1 MMILLGAVLVAA
13 AVVLYVVQPVF
24 SGEKAPLASLDEEFT
39 EAEARRHL
47 SLVALR
53 DVEYDY
59 ATGKVD
65 ERDYRRLR
73 DELARE
79 ALDALREVR
88 RSRERAEGPPQAR
101 RTQADDIE
109 REITA
114 YRAALRTG
122 TLCDRCGGANVGV
135 ALFCAACGHK
145 LGRESGK
152 ESAPAARGLTS

>member
-53 DVEYDY
+53 DVEYDF
-59 ATGKVD
+59 ATGKID

-79 ALDALREVR
+79 ALDALHEVR
-88 RSRERAEGPPQAR
+88 RSREQTESPPTAQD
-101 RTQADDIE
+101 TLADDLE
-109 REITA
+109 QEIAA
-114 YRAALRTG
+114 YRAALRAG
-122 TLCDRCGGANVGV
+122 TLCDHCGSANAEV
-135 ALFCAACGHK
+135 ALFCAACGRP
-145 LGRESGK
+145 LESERGK
-152 ESAPAARGLTS
+152 EATPVARG

>member
-1 MMILLGAVLVAA
+1 MIVFGAVLVAA

-24 SGEKAPLASLDEEFT
+24 SGERAPLVSLDQEFT

-65 ERDYRRLR
+65 EHDYRRLR

-79 ALDALREVR
+79 ALKALREVR
-88 RSRERAEGPPQAR
+88 RDRERAGGSPPEQDAV
-101 RTQADDIE
+101 TDDLE
-109 REITA
+109 REIAA
-114 YRAALRTG
+114 YRAALKAG
-122 TLCDRCGGANVGV
+122 TLCERCGSANVEE
-135 ALFCAACGHK
+135 ALFCAACG
-145 LGRESGK
+145 GRLES
-152 ESAPAARGLTS
+152 EPDEEVPAAARG

>member
-1 MMILLGAVLVAA
+1 MMIVLGAVLVAA

-24 SGEKAPLASLDEEFT
+24 SGERAPLASLDEEFT

-53 DVEYDY
+53 DVEYDF

-79 ALDALREVR
+79 ALDALQEVR
-88 RSRERAEGPPQAR
+88 RSREQAEGPPKAQDTLAE
-101 RTQADDIE
+101 DLE
-109 REITA
+109 REIAA
-114 YRAALRTG
+114 YRAALRAG
-122 TLCDRCGGANVGV
+122 TLCDRCGSANLEV
-135 ALFCAACGHK
+135 ALFCAACGGH
-145 LGRESGK
+145 LESERG
-152 ESAPAARGLTS
+152 EEAAPAARG

>member
-1 MMILLGAVLVAA
+1 MMIVLGAVLVAA

-24 SGEKAPLASLDEEFT
+24 SGEKAPLVSLDEEFT

-47 SLVALR
+47 TLVALR

-79 ALDALREVR
+79 ALDALQEVR
-88 RSRERAEGPPQAR
+88 RSREQAGGPPRAQD
-101 RTQADDIE
+101 TLADDLE
-109 REITA
+109 QEIAA
-114 YRAALRTG
+114 YRAALRAG
-122 TLCDRCGGANVGV
+122 TLCDRCGAANVAE
-135 ALFCAACGHK
+135 ALFCATCGSR
-145 LGRESGK
+145 LESERG
-152 ESAPAARGLTS
+152 EEAAPAARG

>member
-1 MMILLGAVLVAA
+1 MIVFGAVLVAA

-24 SGEKAPLASLDEEFT
+24 GGERAPLFSLDRELT

-47 SLVALR
+47 TLVALR

-79 ALDALREVR
+79 ALEALREVR
-88 RSRERAEGPPQAR
+88 RSRERTEDPPPERDAR
-101 RTQADDIE
+101 TDEIE
-109 REITA
+109 REIAA
-114 YRAALRTG
+114 YRVALRAG
-122 TLCDRCGGANVGV
+122 TLCERCGNANVGE
-135 ALFCAACGHK
+135 ALFCATCGRR
-145 LGRESGK
+145 LESERDEGTP
-152 ESAPAARGLTS
+152 AAARG

>member
-1 MMILLGAVLVAA
+1 MTIFLGAVLVAA

-24 SGEKAPLASLDEEFT
+24 SGEKAPLVGLDEEFT

-65 ERDYRRLR
+65 EHDYRSLR

-79 ALDALREVR
+79 ALEALREVR
-88 RSRERAEGPPQAR
+88 RHREEVGGSPPERDAMEG
-101 RTQADDIE
+101 DLE
-109 REITA
+109 REIAA
-114 YRAALRTG
+114 YRIALRAG
-122 TLCDRCGGANVGV
+122 TLCDRCGSANVAE
-135 ALFCAACGHK
+135 ALFCGTCGK
-145 LGRESGK
+145 RLEPEREGETAS
-152 ESAPAARGLTS
+152 AARG

>member
-1 MMILLGAVLVAA
+1 MIVLGAVLVAA

-24 SGEKAPLASLDEEFT
+24 SGERAPLASLDEEFT

-47 SLVALR
+47 TLVALR

-79 ALDALREVR
+79 ALDALQEVR
-88 RSRERAEGPPQAR
+88 RSREQAEDPPPPQD
-101 RTQADDIE
+101 TLADDLE
-109 REITA
+109 REIAA
-114 YRAALRTG
+114 YRAALRAG
-122 TLCDRCGGANVGV
+122 TLCGRCGSPNPEG
-135 ALFCAACGHK
+135 ALFCAACGIR
-145 LGRESGK
+145 LESERG
-152 ESAPAARGLTS
+152 EEAPAARG

>member
-1 MMILLGAVLVAA
+1 MMILLGAVLVTA

-24 SGEKAPLASLDEEFT
+24 SGEKASLASLDEEFT

-73 DELARE
+73 DELGRE

-88 RSRERAEGPPQAR
+88 RSRERAESSAPATDAVANDLEQ
-101 RTQADDIE
+101 
-109 REITA
+109 EIAA
-114 YRAALRTG
+114 YRAALRAG
-122 TLCDRCGGANVGV
+122 TLCDSCGAANVAEAV
-135 ALFCAACGHK
+135 FCATCGSRLK
-145 LGRESGK
+145 SERGEG
-152 ESAPAARGLTS
+152 AAAERG

>member
-1 MMILLGAVLVAA
+1 MTILLGAVLVAA

-24 SGEKAPLASLDEEFT
+24 SGEQAPLAGLDEEFT

-53 DVEYDY
+53 DVEYDF

-65 ERDYRRLR
+65 EHDYRGLR

-88 RSRERAEGPPQAR
+88 RAREEVGGAPPEQDNME
-101 RTQADDIE
+101 DDLE
-109 REITA
+109 REIAA
-114 YRAALRTG
+114 YRIALRAG
-122 TLCDRCGGANVGV
+122 TLCDRCGSANVAE
-135 ALFCAACGHK
+135 ALFCGTCGK
-145 LGRESGK
+145 PLEPEREEETAS
-152 ESAPAARGLTS
+152 AARS

>member
-24 SGEKAPLASLDEEFT
+24 SGDRAPLGSLDEEFT

-53 DVEYDY
+53 DVEYDF

-79 ALDALREVR
+79 ALDALQEVR
-88 RSRERAEGPPQAR
+88 QSREQTEGPPKAQD
-101 RTQADDIE
+101 TVADDLE
-109 REITA
+109 REIAA
-114 YRAALRTG
+114 YRAALRAG
-122 TLCDRCGGANVGV
+122 TLCDRCGSANLEV
-135 ALFCAACGHK
+135 ALFCAGCGRR
-145 LGRESGK
+145 LESERG
-152 ESAPAARGLTS
+152 EEAAPAERS

>member
-1 MMILLGAVLVAA
+1 MMIALGAVLVAA

-24 SGEKAPLASLDEEFT
+24 SGERAPLASLDEEFT

-47 SLVALR
+47 TLVALR

-79 ALDALREVR
+79 ALDALQEVR
-88 RSRERAEGPPQAR
+88 RSRKQAEGPPRAQDAV
-101 RTQADDIE
+101 ADDLE
-109 REITA
+109 QEIAA
-114 YRAALRTG
+114 YRAALRAG
-122 TLCDRCGGANVGV
+122 TLCDRCGSPNLEV
-135 ALFCAACGHK
+135 ALFCAACGRQ
-145 LGRESGK
+145 LESERG
-152 ESAPAARGLTS
+152 EEAAPAARG

>member
-1 MMILLGAVLVAA
+1 MIVLGAVLVAA

-24 SGEKAPLASLDEEFT
+24 SGERASLASLDEEFT

-53 DVEYDY
+53 DVEYDF

-79 ALDALREVR
+79 ALDALQEVR
-88 RSRERAEGPPQAR
+88 RSREQAEGSPSPLDAV
-101 RTQADDIE
+101 ADDLE
-109 REITA
+109 QEIAA
-114 YRAALRTG
+114 YRAALRAG
-122 TLCDRCGGANVGV
+122 TLCDRCGSANLEV
-135 ALFCAACGHK
+135 ALFCATCGRQ
-145 LGRESGK
+145 LESERG
-152 ESAPAARGLTS
+152 EAAAPAARG

>member
-1 MMILLGAVLVAA
+1 MMVLLGAVLVAA

-24 SGEKAPLASLDEEFT
+24 SGERAPLASLDEEFT

-53 DVEYDY
+53 DVEYDF

-79 ALDALREVR
+79 ALAALREVR
-88 RSRERAEGPPQAR
+88 RSREQAGDAAPEPDLA
-101 RTQADDIE
+101 TDDLE
-109 REITA
+109 REIAA
-114 YRAALRTG
+114 YRTALRAG
-122 TLCDRCGGANVGV
+122 TLCDACGSPNA
-135 ALFCAACGHK
+135 AEARFCAACGK
-145 LGRESGK
+145 PLERERGEEVASAA
-152 ESAPAARGLTS
+152 ESTS

>member
-1 MMILLGAVLVAA
+1 MILLGAVLVAA

-47 SLVALR
+47 SLAALR

-79 ALDALREVR
+79 ALDALQEVR
-88 RSRERAEGPPQAR
+88 RDREQAEGSPSPRDAV
-101 RTQADDIE
+101 ADDLE
-109 REITA
+109 QEIAA
-114 YRAALRTG
+114 YRAALRAG
-122 TLCDRCGGANVGV
+122 TLCGRCGSPNPEE
-135 ALFCAACGHK
+135 ALFCAACGIR
-145 LGRESGK
+145 LESERG
-152 ESAPAARGLTS
+152 EAAAPAARGR

>member
-1 MMILLGAVLVAA
+1 MILLGAVLVAA

-24 SGEKAPLASLDEEFT
+24 SGERAPLASLDEEFT

-53 DVEYDY
+53 DVEYDF
-59 ATGKVD
+59 ATGKID

-88 RSRERAEGPPQAR
+88 RGRERTRGSPPAR
-101 RTQADDIE
+101 DTLADDLE
-109 REITA
+109 REIAA
-114 YRAALRTG
+114 YRAALRAG
-122 TLCDRCGGANVGV
+122 TVCDRCGSANLEV
-135 ALFCAACGHK
+135 ALFCAACG
-145 LGRESGK
+145 GRLESARGK
-152 ESAPAARGLTS
+152 EAAPAARG

>member
-1 MMILLGAVLVAA
+1 MTIFLGAALVAA

-24 SGEKAPLASLDEEFT
+24 TGEKAPLAGLDEEFT

-65 ERDYRRLR
+65 SHDYRRLR

-79 ALDALREVR
+79 ALAALHEVR
-88 RSRERAEGPPQAR
+88 RSREGAGDSPLEEAPYAQE
-101 RTQADDIE
+101 DDLE
-109 REITA
+109 REIAA
-114 YRAALRTG
+114 YRVALRAG
-122 TLCDRCGGANVGV
+122 TLCDRCGSANVAE
-135 ALFCAACGHK
+135 ALFCATCGK
-145 LGRESGK
+145 SLESERE
-152 ESAPAARGLTS
+152 EEATPAARG

>member
-24 SGEKAPLASLDEEFT
+24 SGEKASLASLDEEFT

-73 DELARE
+73 DELGRE

-88 RSRERAEGPPQAR
+88 RSRERTESPPPAKDAV
-101 RTQADDIE
+101 ADDLE
-109 REITA
+109 QEIAA
-114 YRAALRTG
+114 YRAALRAG
-122 TLCDRCGGANVGV
+122 TLCDRCGAANVAE
-135 ALFCAACGHK
+135 ALFCAACGSR
-145 LGRESGK
+145 LESERG
-152 ESAPAARGLTS
+152 EEAAAERG

>member
-1 MMILLGAVLVAA
+1 MMILLGAVLVAG

-59 ATGKVD
+59 ATGKID

-88 RSRERAEGPPQAR
+88 RSREQAEGPAPAQDVV
-101 RTQADDIE
+101 ADDLE
-109 REITA
+109 REIAA
-114 YRAALRTG
+114 YRAALRAG
-122 TLCDRCGGANVGV
+122 TLCDRCGSANPEV
-135 ALFCAACGHK
+135 ARFCAACGRH
-145 LGRESGK
+145 LESERG
-152 ESAPAARGLTS
+152 EEAAPAGRG

>member
-24 SGEKAPLASLDEEFT
+24 SGERASLASLDEEFT

-53 DVEYDY
+53 DVEYDF

-73 DELARE
+73 DELGRE
-79 ALDALREVR
+79 ALDALREVQ
-88 RSRERAEGPPQAR
+88 RSRDQAEDAPPAKDAV
-101 RTQADDIE
+101 ADDLE
-109 REITA
+109 REIAA
-114 YRAALRTG
+114 YRAALRSG
-122 TLCDRCGGANVGV
+122 TLCDRCGSANVAE
-135 ALFCAACGHK
+135 ALFCATCGRQ
-145 LGRESGK
+145 LESERG
-152 ESAPAARGLTS
+152 EEAAAARGR

>member
-24 SGEKAPLASLDEEFT
+24 SGERAPLASLDEEFT

-65 ERDYRRLR
+65 ENDYRQLR
-73 DELARE
+73 DELGRE

-88 RSRERAEGPPQAR
+88 RSRGQAEDPPPR
-101 RTQADDIE
+101 RDTVADDLE
-109 REITA
+109 REIAA
-114 YRAALRTG
+114 YRAALRAG
-122 TLCDRCGGANVGV
+122 TLCDHCGSANVQE
-135 ALFCAACGHK
+135 ALFCATCGK
-145 LGRESGK
+145 RLESERRE
-152 ESAPAARGLTS
+152 EAAPPARG

>member
-1 MMILLGAVLVAA
+1 MIVLGAVLVAA

-24 SGEKAPLASLDEEFT
+24 SGERAPLASLDEEFT

-53 DVEYDY
+53 DVEYDF

-79 ALDALREVR
+79 ALDALQEVR
-88 RSRERAEGPPQAR
+88 RSREQADGPPRTQDAMAEGLEQ
-101 RTQADDIE
+101 
-109 REITA
+109 EIAA
-114 YRAALRTG
+114 YRAALRAG
-122 TLCDRCGGANVGV
+122 TLCDRCGSPNPEA
-135 ALFCAACGHK
+135 ALFCAACGMRLKSEH
-145 LGRESGK
+145 GGEA
-152 ESAPAARGLTS
+152 APAARR

>member
-1 MMILLGAVLVAA
+1 MILLGAVLVAA

-24 SGEKAPLASLDEEFT
+24 SGERAPLASLDEEFT

-65 ERDYRRLR
+65 QRDYRRLR

-88 RSRERAEGPPQAR
+88 RSRERAEGPPPAR
-101 RTQADDIE
+101 DAMADDLE
-109 REITA
+109 REIAA
-114 YRAALRTG
+114 YRAALRAG
-122 TLCDRCGGANVGV
+122 TLCDRCGSANVEV
-135 ALFCAACGHK
+135 ALFCATCGKH
-145 LGRESGK
+145 LEPELDEEAAS
-152 ESAPAARGLTS
+152 AARS

>member
-1 MMILLGAVLVAA
+1 MMIVLGAVLVAA

-53 DVEYDY
+53 DVEYDF
-59 ATGKVD
+59 ATGKIG

-79 ALDALREVR
+79 ALDALHEVR
-88 RSRERAEGPPQAR
+88 RSREQAESLPT
-101 RTQADDIE
+101 TQDTLADDLE
-109 REITA
+109 QEIAA
-114 YRAALRTG
+114 YRAALRAG
-122 TLCDRCGGANVGV
+122 TLCDHCGSPNPAE
-135 ALFCAACGHK
+135 ALFCAACGIR
-145 LGRESGK
+145 LESERG
-152 ESAPAARGLTS
+152 EEAAPAAQG

>member
-13 AVVLYVVQPVF
+13 AVVLYVVQPIF
-24 SGEKAPLASLDEEFT
+24 SGEKAPLARLDEEFT

-65 ERDYRRLR
+65 ENDYRRLR

-79 ALDALREVR
+79 ALAALREVR
-88 RSRERAEGPPQAR
+88 RSQEEAGAAPPPQDAV
-101 RTQADDIE
+101 ADDLE
-109 REITA
+109 REIAA
-114 YRAALRTG
+114 YRAALRSG
-122 TLCDRCGGANVGV
+122 TLCDRCGSANIGK
-135 ALFCAACGHK
+135 ALFCATCGTR
-145 LGRESGK
+145 LEPEREEGAA
-152 ESAPAARGLTS
+152 SAAQS

>member
-24 SGEKAPLASLDEEFT
+24 SGERASLASLDEEFT

-65 ERDYRRLR
+65 ERDYLRLR
-73 DELARE
+73 DELGRE
-79 ALDALREVR
+79 ALAALQEVR
-88 RSRERAEGPPQAR
+88 RSRERAESSPPAR
-101 RTQADDIE
+101 DAVADDLE
-109 REITA
+109 QEIAA
-114 YRAALRTG
+114 YRAALRAG
-122 TLCDRCGGANVGV
+122 TLCERCGSANVGQ
-135 ALFCAACGHK
+135 ALFCATCGKH
-145 LGRESGK
+145 LESEHG
-152 ESAPAARGLTS
+152 EEASAARG

>member
-24 SGEKAPLASLDEEFT
+24 SGERALLASLDEEFT

-65 ERDYRRLR
+65 ENDYRQLR
-73 DELARE
+73 DELGRE

-88 RSRERAEGPPQAR
+88 RSREQAEGPPPR
-101 RTQADDIE
+101 RDTVADDLE
-109 REITA
+109 REIAA
-114 YRAALRTG
+114 YRAALRAG
-122 TLCDRCGGANVGV
+122 TLCDRCGNANVRE
-135 ALFCAACGHK
+135 ALFCATCGK
-145 LGRESGK
+145 RLESERG
-152 ESAPAARGLTS
+152 EEAAPAARG